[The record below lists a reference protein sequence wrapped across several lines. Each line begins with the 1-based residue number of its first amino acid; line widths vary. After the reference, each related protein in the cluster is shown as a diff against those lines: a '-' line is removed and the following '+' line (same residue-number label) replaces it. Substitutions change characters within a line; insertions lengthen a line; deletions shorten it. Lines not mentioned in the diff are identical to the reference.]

1 MYTLSEIS
9 SHVDPTGERG
19 AHPVLKG
26 FRDRGIIPSTDQSR
40 GRGSGMVFSPLD
52 ACAMVILLAL
62 FELQVGDKRFLQRM
76 WEELRKEDQDGNA
89 PITQIMD
96 WLDDRKRHPVDGG
109 LPALLI
115 RVVIDPR
122 TKKVGKLIDFLR
134 VGEDESGRDT
144 REPRPAP
151 VGTRVAMSLSL
162 DLHTVLSDFT
172 REQ

>member
-1 MYTLSEIS
+1 
-9 SHVDPTGERG
+9 
-19 AHPVLKG
+19 
-26 FRDRGIIPSTDQSR
+26 
-40 GRGSGMVFSPLD
+40 
-52 ACAMVILLAL
+52 
-62 FELQVGDKRFLQRM
+62 
-76 WEELRKEDQDGNA
+76 
-89 PITQIMD
+89 MD